1 VNRLDQLEIQLKGE
15 VARRE
20 ALEADLSQ
28 KMNEM
33 DTLKSSL
40 LEQAEHIALLEKK
53 AATNIAHH
61 PSSSVVQ
68 KAVTIPASCA
78 DIGMNP
84 GSASGIHLVR
94 ETDASNENKIKTVF
108 CDFSSLLPETGML
121 SSIIVF
127 YYCCW

>member
-1 VNRLDQLEIQLKGE
+1 MNRLDQLEIQLKEE
-15 VARRE
+15 VAHRE

-28 KMNEM
+28 KMIEM

-94 ETDASNENKIKTVF
+94 ETDGYANKIKTVF
-108 CDFSSLLPETGML
+108 CDFSSPLPETGML

-127 YYCCW
+127 YYCCL